1 MSGGDKSIV
10 IYIDVL
16 FVINLVMDFL
26 VLLFVNRVCKY
37 AATLIRILLSATFG
51 ALWSIIAV
59 MLPEDIK
66 VLVNICTYVLISFI
80 MIKICAGKSEFR
92 DVLKGVVT
100 LYAVT
105 FLLGGIMHFL
115 YYNTYAG
122 YLVKQIFVRDGS
134 LLLFLLISLILLCLI
149 YNQLARIR
157 VYSDKKCRVCC
168 VISGERV
175 EMQGFIDTGN
185 VLIDPFSHKPVCIAE
200 KHYFENVLN
209 KINDCTKVKY
219 HVVPFHS
226 LGCEN
231 GLLEV
236 ITVDTM
242 YIYGGRN
249 VKQINNALVGLT
261 GDKLSSD
268 GEYTFLVNS
277 QLM

>member
-1 MSGGDKSIV
+1 
-10 IYIDVL
+10 
-16 FVINLVMDFL
+16 
-26 VLLFVNRVCKY
+26 
-37 AATLIRILLSATFG
+37 
-51 ALWSIIAV
+51 
-59 MLPEDIK
+59 
-66 VLVNICTYVLISFI
+66 
-80 MIKICAGKSEFR
+80 
-92 DVLKGVVT
+92 
-100 LYAVT
+100 
-105 FLLGGIMHFL
+105 
-115 YYNTYAG
+115 
-122 YLVKQIFVRDGS
+122 
-134 LLLFLLISLILLCLI
+134 
-149 YNQLARIR
+149 
-157 VYSDKKCRVCC
+157 
-168 VISGERV
+168 
-175 EMQGFIDTGN
+175 MQGFIDTGN